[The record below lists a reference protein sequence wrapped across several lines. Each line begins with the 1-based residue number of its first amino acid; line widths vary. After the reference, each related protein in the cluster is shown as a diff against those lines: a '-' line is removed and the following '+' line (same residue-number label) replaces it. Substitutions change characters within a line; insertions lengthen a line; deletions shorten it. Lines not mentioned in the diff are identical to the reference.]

1 MRLSNIWRR
10 MREQTFL
17 TLFLPLM
24 QLFLLCL
31 YLYTS
36 DQMINGAILANWLGG
51 SVLLVGSC
59 VLLVSLPQ
67 RKLIRYGLS
76 GVVVLLLSLLFIY
89 EYYLITDVQVLFN
102 DSVALQYRQ
111 LPGEGVDSRLLL
123 SSIPTMS
130 WLKATGWLLLLALS
144 SYGAIWLYHYRREA
158 LRPWRL
164 IACILLLAVPT
175 YIVVTVR
182 AQRDVDVRLQESY
195 DYYRSADMVN
205 RYIATTRG
213 GLKTVRHAKEKLA
226 YLRNNLP
233 KVTLTNQ
240 VRSPHNV
247 VVIMGESLRR
257 LDMHCYGYPLEDTPH
272 LDSLVQAGSLV
283 LYDDVVSC
291 APTTI
296 LSLRKVFSIRDAR
309 NPSRPWDETSTLPLA
324 FSQAGYRTYWATNQE
339 VAGEYMTDITVI
351 ANTSDTLASTDI
363 LDSTVSWLWSRGAE
377 KKKYDEL
384 ILPLLQDYKTIAMRG
399 KTNLFTLVH
408 LMGSHID
415 YKDRYPEPFGVF
427 KSEDIHPIE
436 PHLLSKEAE
445 KSAHYINSVLYNDWI
460 VSEIIRYYSHTS
472 SIVIYMSDH
481 AVTRYDDPLEPHSTA
496 HSMTQHSLSIP
507 FMVYMSDQF
516 MAENPD
522 IVKLIKGACHRPF
535 ITNLFTNSLLGL
547 MGIQVPY
554 SSPQIEL
561 WSAQYDVT
569 RPREVHEWGEEI
581 TFEPKY
587 PSQIQ

>member
-1 MRLSNIWRR
+1 MRLNNIWRR

-36 DQMINGAILANWLGG
+36 DQMIDGAILVNWLGG

-102 DSVALQYRQ
+102 DSVALQYHQ
-111 LPGEGVDSRLLL
+111 LPGDGLDSRLLL

-272 LDSLVQAGSLV
+272 LDSLVQAGSLI

-291 APTTI
+291 APTTL
-296 LSLRKVFSIRDAR
+296 LSLRKVFSIRDVS
-309 NPSRPWDETSTLPLA
+309 NPNQPWDETSTLPLA

-351 ANTSDTLASTDI
+351 ANTSDTLASTDM
-363 LDSTVSWLWSRGAE
+363 LDSTVSWLWDRGPKN
-377 KKKYDEL
+377 KKHDEQ

-399 KTNLFTLVH
+399 KENLFTLVH

-415 YKDRYPEPFGVF
+415 YKDRYPEQFRVF
-427 KSEDIHPIE
+427 KAQDILPIE

-460 VSEIIRYYSHTS
+460 VNEIIRYYSHTS

-522 IVKLIKGACHRPF
+522 IVKLVKGACHRPF